1 MVFINYNNKL
11 KQINKQLTNIIEL
24 NNYIENEYS
33 IKSFYLVYNNKLLT
47 TYNFNDFNSYDSIDI
62 NIRLNGGIMDIL
74 EPIFAPILNPFKDMI
89 LAIVDIGALVIEV
102 IALFPKVL
110 KMIPALFSPDKLLND
125 IIYGTIN
132 GINGM
137 LSALFA
143 KMNFLG
149 GDSNDNK
156 NDGSGG
162 AFGIDDTKKAVC
174 VKPTL
179 INLIILVLCPP
190 LALYIERG
198 GFFLVIICGLMTYFM
213 YYFPGF
219 LFAALHILH

>member
-1 MVFINYNNKL
+1 MVFINYNNKV
-11 KQINKQLTNIIEL
+11 KQLNNKFTNITEL
-24 NNYIENEYS
+24 NNYIQNEFTL
-33 IKSFYLVYNNKLLT
+33 KEFYLVCNNKLLT
-47 TYNFNDFNSYDSIDI
+47 NYNFNSLRSHDNIDI

-74 EPIFAPILNPFKDMI
+74 EPIFGPILNPFKDMI
-89 LAIVDIGALVIEV
+89 LAIVDMGALVIEV
-102 IALFPKVL
+102 IALFPKIL

-125 IIYGTIN
+125 VIYGTIT
-132 GINGM
+132 GINSM
-137 LSALFA
+137 LKYLFE

-149 GDSNDNK
+149 GEKNDTK